1 MTASRI
7 SMCMIAFFSL
17 HLFPFFPWFRSS
29 SPQFVSWL
37 MPRPTAALP
46 DSNPK
51 PLEHAPSREL
61 GLATTTWIAMYVG
74 HRDYGGSHL
83 FTMTVSTMMFFNCN
97 GTYAH
102 TP

>member
-1 MTASRI
+1 MHDCFLAL
-7 SMCMIAFFSL
+7 FS
-17 HLFPFFPWFRSS
+17 FPLSPLLPWFWSS

-51 PLEHAPSREL
+51 PLEHPPSREL

-74 HRDYGGSHL
+74 HRDYWQPPLHYDSQHND
-83 FTMTVSTMMFFNCN
+83 VFNCN
-97 GTYAH
+97 GTYPH